1 MAVDEA
7 LLSNFKDK
15 DLPILRLYRWEP
27 SLSLGRFSNLYDTL
41 DLNTLEKQNIPFVRR
56 MTGGGILIHG
66 GDLSYSIVLPKNS
79 LKGIG
84 VKKSY
89 RYLCEFLIHL
99 YKKLNLHAKFANDL
113 ELHISKS
120 NICMKANEPYDII
133 INSKKIGGNAQRY
146 TKETLFQ
153 HGSIPINLDTKLFK
167 NIFLE
172 DIDLKNLTT
181 LNKIG
186 KNITYK
192 ELSNILVESFA
203 QSFNIKLVNDT
214 LNKIELQNVD
224 KLLICKYN
232 TKEWNIN
239 AK

>member
-7 LLSNFKDK
+7 LLSNFKK
-15 DLPILRLYRWEP
+15 NDLPIFRIYGWEP
-27 SLSLGRFSNLYDTL
+27 SLSLGRFSNINDTL
-41 DLNTLEKQNIPFVRR
+41 NLNTLKKQNISFVRR
-56 MTGGGILIHG
+56 ITGGGILIHG
-66 GDLSYSIVLPKNS
+66 GDLSYSIVLPKEI
-79 LKGIG
+79 LKSIS

-89 RYLCEFLIHL
+89 HYLCSFLIEL
-99 YKKLNLHAKFANDL
+99 YKKLGLNANFSQNLNI
-113 ELHISKS
+113 ESSKS
-120 NICMKANEPYDII
+120 NICMEANEPYDII

-153 HGSIPINLDTKLFK
+153 HGSIPINLDTKLFQ

-181 LNKIG
+181 LNKIA

-214 LNKIELQNVD
+214 LNKLEQQSVD
-224 KLLICKYN
+224 KLLICKYS
-232 TKEWNIN
+232 TKRWNID